1 MIGLDTNVLVRFLT
15 HDDSTQTAV
24 VTKLLASLSPD
35 SPGYVSLVV
44 LVELIWVLDSF
55 YRFKRNE
62 IGDVIETLLRAREIV
77 LEHPEIVEQAL
88 RKFKTG
94 NADFADFIID
104 RAAHAAGCDYTLTFD
119 RKAVSAG
126 MRLLQ

>member
-104 RAAHAAGCDYTLTFD
+104 RSEERRVGKEC
-119 RKAVSAG
+119 RS
-126 MRLLQ
+126 RW